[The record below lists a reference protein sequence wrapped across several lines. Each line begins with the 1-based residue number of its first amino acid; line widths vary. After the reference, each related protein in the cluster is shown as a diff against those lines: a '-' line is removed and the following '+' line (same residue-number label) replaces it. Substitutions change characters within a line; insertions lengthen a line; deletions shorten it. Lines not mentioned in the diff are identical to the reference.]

1 MVFFLLFSFTGSEVF
16 RVQVYPRFE
25 FKLEPV
31 DNSLSDINYFK
42 VEGLDNQTVAI
53 KVARSLE
60 DLVDKVSIKYFL
72 ILETSSFR
80 TSLIFCTT
88 KQLD

>member
-1 MVFFLLFSFTGSEVF
+1 MFSFLLLTGSEVF

-31 DNSLSDINYFK
+31 DNSLSDINFFK

-60 DLVDKVSIKYFL
+60 DLVDRVSDTLTYF
-72 ILETSSFR
+72 
-80 TSLIFCTT
+80 
-88 KQLD
+88 